1 MLLVVRVTILSHS
14 HQLDQPVLVLQLLL
28 VSQLRQL
35 VVHQVVVTIHGLHQ
49 VVNHGKSRLL
59 VVRDHR
65 QVRQQDLLLVER
77 SHLQDHRL
85 VLPQARDHQQVQDH
99 RQDLVHGHQR
109 GHQRGQV
116 QDRRPVRDL
125 LLDQV
130 VHVVEA
136 IADQVLLQEVAA
148 VPLVLAVVVALVPAV
163 PQAGLRAA
171 LVLAG
176 AVVPVGQ
183 APLLVGAQAAAGVQA
198 VGAAAL
204 AAEVQIL
211 LEVPLAAEVAV
222 RARAHVVADKRP
234 KKIWFL

>member
-14 HQLDQPVLVLQLLL
+14 HQLGQVVLVIQLLL
-28 VSQLRQL
+28 ASQLRQL

-65 QVRQQDLLLVER
+65 QVRQQDLLLVGR
-77 SHLQDHRL
+77 SLQQDHRA
-85 VLPQARDHQQVQDH
+85 VLTQARDHQPVQGH
-99 RQDLVHGHQR
+99 RQDQVLGHQL
-109 GHQRGQV
+109 GQV

-148 VPLVLAVVVALVPAV
+148 VPLVLAVVVALVPVVHQVA
-163 PQAGLRAA
+163 LRAA
-171 LVLAG
+171 PVL
-176 AVVPVGQ
+176 
-183 APLLVGAQAAAGVQA
+183 
-198 VGAAAL
+198 VGAAAPAGQVPLL
-204 AAEVQIL
+204 AGAQVAVGAVAQAAGAQVL
-211 LEVPLAAEVAV
+211 LEAPLAAEVAV
-222 RARAHVVADKRP
+222 RAQAHVVADKRP
-234 KKIWFL
+234 KNIWFL